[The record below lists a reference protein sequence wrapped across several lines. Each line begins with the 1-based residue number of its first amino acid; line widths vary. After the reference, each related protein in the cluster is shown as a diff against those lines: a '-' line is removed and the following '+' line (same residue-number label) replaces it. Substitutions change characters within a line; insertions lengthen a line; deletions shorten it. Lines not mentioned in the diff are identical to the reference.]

1 MKIVGLFLVGL
12 LTVGCNANPIPQTK
26 EFKIIDKPIDF
37 GVNRIEGTK
46 QYIKTHYGLDVKDI
60 NIKPR
65 IIVLHWTAIPTMQ
78 KSYDFLKPE
87 TLGNRPDISSGG
99 NVNVSS
105 HFLVDRDGT
114 IYRLMPDN
122 YMARH
127 TIGLNYSAIGIEN
140 VGGQNNKKDDLTDA
154 QVEANV
160 YLVRYLKNKYPQ
172 IEILMGHHEYGRMKN
187 TQYWLEKDNNYFTQ
201 KNDPSDKFMRE
212 VRAKVK
218 DLELVTPPPCKD
230 CR

>member
-1 MKIVGLFLVGL
+1 MIIKLLAFVLFA
-12 LTVGCNANPIPQTK
+12 TGCYAQPQ
-26 EFKIIDKPIDF
+26 IIDKPIDF
-37 GVNRIEGTK
+37 GTNRIEGTK
-46 QYIKTHYGLDVKDI
+46 KYIKTHYGLDAKDI
-60 NIKPR
+60 TIKPR

-87 TLGNRPDISSGG
+87 SLGARPELVNAG

-154 QVEANV
+154 QVEANA
-160 YLVRYLKNKYPQ
+160 YLTRYLKNKYPQ
-172 IEILMGHHEYGRMKN
+172 IEVLMGHHEYSRMKN
-187 TQYWLEKDNNYFTQ
+187 TQYWLEKDDSYFTE
-201 KNDPSDKFMRE
+201 KKDPGDLFMSKIR
-212 VRAKVK
+212 VKVK
-218 DLELVTPPPCKD
+218 DLGLLAPPIAKD